1 MNSAFHPQDPQITD
15 SSQALHG
22 EKGLTF
28 VLGTSCPILR
38 ARASGDQNPGPLLQP
53 GFDLR
58 VRAAASPL
66 LSPPLHVSLPLPSPY
81 RSRGGGGKTRGART
95 GPQPML
101 WRAAGPAPSF
111 PPARP
116 NRNLLQCCGEPGG
129 RGAGGPRAAPA
140 SSRGGKAGGRA
151 PGLLARSSLS
161 PSLPPSAS
169 GFSQLACSPPAPEP
183 QRAGASDAGAASCHC
198 SSG

>member
-1 MNSAFHPQDPQITD
+1 MLQETRTLISC
-15 SSQALHG
+15 SSP
-22 EKGLTF
+22 GLTCACAQQ
-28 VLGTSCPILR
+28 LALCSP
-38 ARASGDQNPGPLLQP
+38 PPLL
-53 GFDLR
+53 
-58 VRAAASPL
+58 
-66 LSPPLHVSLPLPSPY
+66 VSLPLPSPY
-81 RSRGGGGKTRGART
+81 RSRGGRGKTRGAGI

-151 PGLLARSSLS
+151 PGLLARSLS
-161 PSLPPSAS
+161 PSLPPSAG

-183 QRAGASDAGAASCHC
+183 QRAGASDAGAASCYC